1 MAITDR
7 LAALA
12 GTETGKVID
21 LAHSHFQQKVSQHGH
36 QGRALVETIAEVCRR
51 HPNVVGLFVGLTV
64 EQLLLADQRH
74 YEQKRI
80 EQGTSDNS
88 AQVPAASSSDA
99 LTVPELAPKAETGIA
114 PHPAFSGLRAAPLDF
129 SKINSVAIGFEVFA
143 ALTLLKFSNGIAKA
157 FRRKNKNEIWFAPVA
172 KVHLFSGSLA
182 GYFIARSLKAK
193 RVSAWRNAAIG
204 LFGTDALKPLLKAPK
219 RRRGER

>member
-74 YEQKRI
+74 HDQMRI
-80 EQGTSDNS
+80 EQETSG
-88 AQVPAASSSDA
+88 VPALAPAPSSSDTA
-99 LTVPELAPKAETGIA
+99 TNVPTELATSTETGIE
-114 PHPAFSGLRAAPLDF
+114 PHHAFPALRPTPLDF
-129 SKINSVAIGFEVFA
+129 SKI
-143 ALTLLKFSNGIAKA
+143 
-157 FRRKNKNEIWFAPVA
+157 
-172 KVHLFSGSLA
+172 
-182 GYFIARSLKAK
+182 
-193 RVSAWRNAAIG
+193 
-204 LFGTDALKPLLKAPK
+204 
-219 RRRGER
+219 

>member
-74 YEQKRI
+74 YDQKRV
-80 EQGTSDNS
+80 EQETSDIPS
-88 AQVPAASSSDA
+88 LAPAPSSPDTA
-99 LTVPELAPKAETGIA
+99 TNLPTELAPGADAGIEPHHAFPALRGA
-114 PHPAFSGLRAAPLDF
+114 PMDF
-129 SKINSVAIGFEVFA
+129 SKINSVA
-143 ALTLLKFSNGIAKA
+143 
-157 FRRKNKNEIWFAPVA
+157 
-172 KVHLFSGSLA
+172 
-182 GYFIARSLKAK
+182 
-193 RVSAWRNAAIG
+193 
-204 LFGTDALKPLLKAPK
+204 
-219 RRRGER
+219 